1 MIIESEREKPSIDDK
16 PFDYQEPL
24 SQLNQV
30 IAQFDAFLAM
40 HQEI

>member
-1 MIIESEREKPSIDDK
+1 VNEKNHRLIDDK
-16 PFDYQEPL
+16 PFDHQEPL